1 MEFRQLGR
9 SGFRVPALSLGT
21 ATFGGEGEFFGA
33 WGNTGVVEAT
43 RMVDISLEAGLTMF
57 DSADIYSN
65 GLAEEILGKAIAG
78 RRDHVIIATKATFR
92 SGAGPNDFG
101 SSRFHLIRA
110 CEASLRRLG
119 TDYIDIY
126 QMHGFDTQ
134 TPVEETLRALDDLI
148 TAGKIRY
155 IGASNF
161 PSWHFMKSLAVSEN
175 QGLARYVVHQVYYS
189 LIGRDYESE
198 LMPLALDQQVG
209 AMVWGPL
216 CWGRL
221 AGQIRRGKP
230 MPDRSRLHATA
241 KYGPPVSDEYL
252 YSVLDT
258 LDVIAEESGKSVPQI
273 ALNWLLQRPTVSS
286 VIIGARNEAQLRENL
301 GAIGW
306 NLSVEQVARL
316 DAASAMTPSYPHWY
330 TQTWPVA

>member
-161 PSWHFMKSLAVSEN
+161 PSWHLMKSLAVSEN

-189 LIGRDYESE
+189 LIGR
-198 LMPLALDQQVG
+198 
-209 AMVWGPL
+209 
-216 CWGRL
+216 
-221 AGQIRRGKP
+221 RRDG
-230 MPDRSRLHATA
+230 
-241 KYGPPVSDEYL
+241 
-252 YSVLDT
+252 
-258 LDVIAEESGKSVPQI
+258 
-273 ALNWLLQRPTVSS
+273 
-286 VIIGARNEAQLRENL
+286 L
-301 GAIGW
+301 GAAMLGASGGPNSAWQAHAGPKPVTCDSEIWSTGIG
-306 NLSVEQVARL
+306 
-316 DAASAMTPSYPHWY
+316 
-330 TQTWPVA
+330 

>member
-1 MEFRQLGR
+1 
-9 SGFRVPALSLGT
+9 
-21 ATFGGEGEFFGA
+21 
-33 WGNTGVVEAT
+33 
-43 RMVDISLEAGLTMF
+43 
-57 DSADIYSN
+57 
-65 GLAEEILGKAIAG
+65 
-78 RRDHVIIATKATFR
+78 
-92 SGAGPNDFG
+92 
-101 SSRFHLIRA
+101 
-110 CEASLRRLG
+110 
-119 TDYIDIY
+119 
-126 QMHGFDTQ
+126 
-134 TPVEETLRALDDLI
+134 
-148 TAGKIRY
+148 
-155 IGASNF
+155 
-161 PSWHFMKSLAVSEN
+161 
-175 QGLARYVVHQVYYS
+175 
-189 LIGRDYESE
+189 
-198 LMPLALDQQVG
+198 
-209 AMVWGPL
+209 
-216 CWGRL
+216 
-221 AGQIRRGKP
+221 